1 MMRKAA
7 LAIILLFSASAS
19 YAQLKAPSDTV
30 FTAPPAQL
38 DLPADSVSVA
48 VPSDSLAVSADSLS
62 RPSANPARK
71 SSRRK
76 AAEERPDEWTDEYLD
91 TVNVKKAFV
100 LNDYTMVGIHY
111 GVSFNQMSFSPQY
124 PQTYIFNPEYYG
136 VTVSK
141 YGKLFNMYPNFGLE
155 AGIFYGHEGY
165 RFKVNEATGTVAS
178 IRGANECRFTMVEV
192 PVMAAMH
199 IDSKYFKLVANLGI
213 YGGYRL
219 TAERSGENLAEDF
232 RTGFIEDMDRRL
244 DYGLRG
250 GIGFGLVFSPIEFHL
265 KANVRYGWGTIFEP
279 DWYSEYY
286 YRFAYPFDIMVT
298 GSVYI
303 QLTKRTGKTTSALK
317 KEAYNI
323 VYGTGKN

>member
-1 MMRKAA
+1 MMKKAA

-19 YAQLKAPSDTV
+19 YAQLKVPSDSSATV
-30 FTAPPAQL
+30 PPARL
-38 DLPADSVSVA
+38 DLPADSVSTA
-48 VPSDSLAVSADSLS
+48 VPADSLAVSADSLS
-62 RPSANPARK
+62 RPSANPGRK
-71 SSRRK
+71 SRHKSIV
-76 AAEERPDEWTDEYLD
+76 ERPAEWTDEFLD
-91 TVNVKKAFV
+91 TVDVKKAFV

-111 GVSFNQMSFSPQY
+111 GVSFNQMSFNPQY
-124 PQTYIFNPEYYG
+124 LQTYLFSPEYYG
-136 VTVSK
+136 ITVSK

-165 RFKVNEATGTVAS
+165 KFKANKETGALAS
-178 IRGANECRFTMVEV
+178 IRGANECRFTVVEV
-192 PVMAAMH
+192 PLMAAMH
-199 IDSKYFKLVANLGI
+199 MDSKYFKLVANLGI

-219 TAERSGENLAEDF
+219 SVERIGDNVADQY

-250 GIGFGLVFSPIEFHL
+250 GLGFGLVFTPIEFHI

-298 GSVYI
+298 GSIYI

-317 KEAYNI
+317 KEAHSI

>member
-1 MMRKAA
+1 MMKKAA

-19 YAQLKAPSDTV
+19 YAQLKVPADSSV
-30 FTAPPAQL
+30 TAPPVRL
-38 DLPADSVSVA
+38 DLPADSVSTV
-48 VPSDSLAVSADSLS
+48 VPADSLAVSADSLS
-62 RPSANPARK
+62 RPSANSGRK
-71 SSRRK
+71 SRK
-76 AAEERPDEWTDEYLD
+76 SAVERPAEWTDEFLD
-91 TVNVKKAFV
+91 TVDVKKAFV

-124 PQTYIFNPEYYG
+124 LQTYLFSPEYYG

-165 RFKVNEATGTVAS
+165 KFKANKETGALAS
-178 IRGANECRFTMVEV
+178 IRGANECRFTVVEV
-192 PVMAAMH
+192 PLMAAMH
-199 IDSKYFKLVANLGI
+199 MDSKYFKLVANLGI

-219 TAERSGENLAEDF
+219 SVERIGDNVAEEYRNN
-232 RTGFIEDMDRRL
+232 FIEDMDRRL
-244 DYGLRG
+244 DYGIRG
-250 GIGFGLVFSPIEFHL
+250 GLGFGLVFTPIEFHI

-298 GSVYI
+298 GSIYI

-317 KEAYNI
+317 KEAHTL